1 MEHVRVIFFYF
12 NCVDRG
18 NFTANSSFA
27 GNLNRLVSSLSSLTS
42 KPYGFYNL
50 SSGDS
55 SGEKA
60 YAIGLCRREVKRDD
74 CLRCIQTAARNLT
87 EQCPRSKQAVVWY
100 TQCMFRYSNRTI
112 YGRKETDPT
121 LSYRAGEKISSNI
134 DEFERLQRE
143 LLNRLKGI
151 AAAGGGNR
159 KYAQG
164 NSSGS
169 PGYRRFYGS
178 AQCTPDLSEEDCND
192 CLIYGFESI
201 PSCCDSEIGLRWLC
215 PSCNFRFETWRFY
228 EFEADLEAD
237 PPGSA
242 GSPTPAARTEEKT
255 GKSKGGSKVV
265 FAIVIPIVLVALFAI
280 CLCLGL
286 KWKKNKSR
294 DRVKV
299 LGSSHLSG
307 SVAED
312 EFSNTDSLLV
322 DFENLKAATNNFS
335 PENELGRGGF
345 GSVYK
350 GVFSHG
356 QEIAVKRLSGT
367 SGQGDLEFKNEILLL
382 AKLQHRNLVRLLG
395 FCIHGQERLLV
406 YEFIKN
412 ASLDHFIFEYAMHG
426 QFSVKTDVFSFGVLV
441 IEIITETTMVE
452 EVWRSWREDVILS
465 VIDPSLT
472 TGSRNDILRC
482 IHIGLLCVQESAASR
497 PTMASVALMLNSNSF
512 TLPTPSRPAF
522 VLESVIPSN
531 VSSSTE
537 GLQMSSNDVTKMKII
552 FRKTLVS
559 FPLFIFLFLYESSTA
574 QDTIRR
580 GEVGSIR
587 DTGNFELIEVTSE
600 RVIWESFNHPTDTFL
615 PNMRVRV
622 NPQTGDN
629 LAFVSWRSENDP
641 SPGNF
646 SLGVDPSGA
655 PEIVLWGRNNT
666 RRWRSGQWNSAIFTG
681 IPNMALLTNYLY
693 GFKLSSPPDET
704 GSVYFTYVPSDPS
717 VLLRFKVLH
726 NGTEEELRWNETSK
740 RWTKFQAAPES
751 ECDKYNR
758 CGSFGICNMKGDNGI
773 CSCVDGYEPV
783 SVGNWSRGC
792 RRRTPLK
799 CERRNVSNVGEDE
812 FLTLK
817 SVKLPDFETPEHSL
831 ADPEECKDRCLNNCS
846 CTAFTFVNGIGCM
859 IWNQDLVDLQQFE
872 AGGSSLHVRLAD
884 SEIGESKKTKIV
896 VIVAVLAG
904 VVLLDTTAAFTGSV
918 DIMIEGKAVN
928 TSELPVFCLN
938 VIVKATNDFSRENE
952 LGRGGFGPVYK
963 GVLEDGQEIAV
974 KRLSGKSGQGVD
986 EFKNEIILIAKL
998 QHRNLVRLL
1007 GCCFEGEEKMLVYEY
1022 MPNKS
1027 LDFFIFDETKQGLV
1041 DGKLRFAII
1050 EGIARGLLYLHRDSR
1065 LRIIHRDLKV
1075 SNVLLDGE
1083 MIPKISDFGM
1093 ARIFGGNQNEAN
1105 TVRVAWFLYTHG
1117 RSEELVDPKIRAT
1130 CNKREALRCIHVA
1143 MLCVQDSAAERPNM
1157 AAVLLMLESDTATL
1171 PVPRQPTFTTS
1182 TRRNSMDVNFALD
1195 SSQQYIV
1202 SSNEI
1207 TSTVR
1212 ERKNKNT
1219 RMLCGDM
1226 RGVLFSV
1233 LLLFPAFSF
1242 SANTLSA
1249 TESLTISSNKT
1260 ISSPGNIFE
1269 LGFFKPSSSSR
1280 WYLGIWYKA
1289 ISKRTYAW
1297 VANRDHPLSSSI
1309 GTLKI
1314 SDSNLVVV
1322 DGSDTA
1328 VWSTNLTGE
1337 GDVRAPVMAELLD
1350 NGNLVLRDS
1359 NNNDPDG
1366 VLWQSFD
1373 FPTDTLLPEMKLGW
1387 DLKTGF
1393 NRFLRSWKSP
1403 DDPSSGDYS
1412 FKLET
1417 RGFPEAFL
1425 WNKASQVYR
1434 SGPWNGIRF
1443 SGVPE
1448 MQPFDYI
1455 EFNFTTSNQEV
1466 TYSFH
1471 ITKDNMYSR
1480 LSLSSTGSLQRFT
1493 WIEAI
1498 QNWNQF
1504 WYAPKDQCDEYKEC
1518 GTFGYCDSNTYPVCN
1533 CMRGFEPR
1541 NPQAWGL
1548 RDGSDGCVRKTAL
1561 SCNGGDG
1568 FVRLKKMKLPDTA
1581 ATSVDRGIGI
1591 KECEEKCKSDCNCT
1605 AFANTDIRGGG
1616 SGCVVWTGDILD
1628 TRNYAK
1634 GGQDLYVRLA
1644 ATDLEDTTNRNA
1656 KIIGS
1661 CIGVSVLLLLC
1672 FIFYRFWKRKQ
1683 KRSIAI
1689 ETSFVDQVR
1698 SQDLLMNEVVIP
1710 SRRHISREN
1719 KTDDLEL
1726 PLMDFEAVAI
1736 ATDNFTNANKLGQG
1750 GFGIVYKGRLLDG
1763 QEIAVKRLS
1772 KMSVQG
1778 TDEFKNEV
1786 KLIARLQHINL
1797 VRLLGCCVDEG
1808 EKMLIYEY
1816 LENLSLDSHLFDKT
1830 RSCKLN
1836 WQKRFDITNG
1846 IARGLLY
1853 LHQDSRF
1860 RIIHRDL
1867 KASNVLLDKDM
1878 TPKISDFGMARI
1890 FGRDETE
1897 ANTRK
1902 VVGTYGYMSPEYAMD
1917 GIFSTK
1923 SDVFSFGVLLLE
1935 IISGKRNKGFYNSDH
1950 DLNLLGCVWR
1960 NWKKGKG
1967 LDIVDP
1973 IILDSSPSTYRPLE
1987 ILRCIKIGLLCV
1999 QERANDR
2006 PTMSSVVMMLGS
2018 ETAAIPQPEQPGYC
2032 VGRSPLDTDSSSSNQ
2047 RNDESWSVNQMT
2059 VSVID
2064 PR

>member
-1 MEHVRVIFFYF
+1 
-12 NCVDRG
+12 
-18 NFTANSSFA
+18 
-27 GNLNRLVSSLSSLTS
+27 
-42 KPYGFYNL
+42 
-50 SSGDS
+50 
-55 SGEKA
+55 
-60 YAIGLCRREVKRDD
+60 
-74 CLRCIQTAARNLT
+74 
-87 EQCPRSKQAVVWY
+87 
-100 TQCMFRYSNRTI
+100 
-112 YGRKETDPT
+112 
-121 LSYRAGEKISSNI
+121 
-134 DEFERLQRE
+134 
-143 LLNRLKGI
+143 
-151 AAAGGGNR
+151 
-159 KYAQG
+159 
-164 NSSGS
+164 
-169 PGYRRFYGS
+169 
-178 AQCTPDLSEEDCND
+178 
-192 CLIYGFESI
+192 
-201 PSCCDSEIGLRWLC
+201 
-215 PSCNFRFETWRFY
+215 
-228 EFEADLEAD
+228 
-237 PPGSA
+237 
-242 GSPTPAARTEEKT
+242 
-255 GKSKGGSKVV
+255 
-265 FAIVIPIVLVALFAI
+265 
-280 CLCLGL
+280 
-286 KWKKNKSR
+286 
-294 DRVKV
+294 
-299 LGSSHLSG
+299 
-307 SVAED
+307 
-312 EFSNTDSLLV
+312 
-322 DFENLKAATNNFS
+322 
-335 PENELGRGGF
+335 
-345 GSVYK
+345 
-350 GVFSHG
+350 
-356 QEIAVKRLSGT
+356 
-367 SGQGDLEFKNEILLL
+367 
-382 AKLQHRNLVRLLG
+382 
-395 FCIHGQERLLV
+395 
-406 YEFIKN
+406 
-412 ASLDHFIFEYAMHG
+412 
-426 QFSVKTDVFSFGVLV
+426 
-441 IEIITETTMVE
+441 
-452 EVWRSWREDVILS
+452 
-465 VIDPSLT
+465 
-472 TGSRNDILRC
+472 
-482 IHIGLLCVQESAASR
+482 
-497 PTMASVALMLNSNSF
+497 
-512 TLPTPSRPAF
+512 
-522 VLESVIPSN
+522 
-531 VSSSTE
+531 
-537 GLQMSSNDVTKMKII
+537 
-552 FRKTLVS
+552 
-559 FPLFIFLFLYESSTA
+559 
-574 QDTIRR
+574 
-580 GEVGSIR
+580 
-587 DTGNFELIEVTSE
+587 
-600 RVIWESFNHPTDTFL
+600 
-615 PNMRVRV
+615 
-622 NPQTGDN
+622 
-629 LAFVSWRSENDP
+629 
-641 SPGNF
+641 
-646 SLGVDPSGA
+646 
-655 PEIVLWGRNNT
+655 
-666 RRWRSGQWNSAIFTG
+666 
-681 IPNMALLTNYLY
+681 
-693 GFKLSSPPDET
+693 
-704 GSVYFTYVPSDPS
+704 
-717 VLLRFKVLH
+717 
-726 NGTEEELRWNETSK
+726 
-740 RWTKFQAAPES
+740 
-751 ECDKYNR
+751 
-758 CGSFGICNMKGDNGI
+758 
-773 CSCVDGYEPV
+773 
-783 SVGNWSRGC
+783 
-792 RRRTPLK
+792 
-799 CERRNVSNVGEDE
+799 
-812 FLTLK
+812 
-817 SVKLPDFETPEHSL
+817 
-831 ADPEECKDRCLNNCS
+831 
-846 CTAFTFVNGIGCM
+846 
-859 IWNQDLVDLQQFE
+859 
-872 AGGSSLHVRLAD
+872 
-884 SEIGESKKTKIV
+884 
-896 VIVAVLAG
+896 
-904 VVLLDTTAAFTGSV
+904 
-918 DIMIEGKAVN
+918 
-928 TSELPVFCLN
+928 
-938 VIVKATNDFSRENE
+938 
-952 LGRGGFGPVYK
+952 
-963 GVLEDGQEIAV
+963 
-974 KRLSGKSGQGVD
+974 
-986 EFKNEIILIAKL
+986 
-998 QHRNLVRLL
+998 
-1007 GCCFEGEEKMLVYEY
+1007 
-1022 MPNKS
+1022 
-1027 LDFFIFDETKQGLV
+1027 
-1041 DGKLRFAII
+1041 
-1050 EGIARGLLYLHRDSR
+1050 
-1065 LRIIHRDLKV
+1065 
-1075 SNVLLDGE
+1075 
-1083 MIPKISDFGM
+1083 
-1093 ARIFGGNQNEAN
+1093 
-1105 TVRVAWFLYTHG
+1105 
-1117 RSEELVDPKIRAT
+1117 
-1130 CNKREALRCIHVA
+1130 
-1143 MLCVQDSAAERPNM
+1143 
-1157 AAVLLMLESDTATL
+1157 
-1171 PVPRQPTFTTS
+1171 
-1182 TRRNSMDVNFALD
+1182 
-1195 SSQQYIV
+1195 
-1202 SSNEI
+1202 
-1207 TSTVR
+1207 
-1212 ERKNKNT
+1212 
-1219 RMLCGDM
+1219 MLCGDM

-1289 ISKRTYAW
+1289 ISKRTYVW
-1297 VANRDHPLSSSI
+1297 VANRDHPLSTST

-1328 VWSTNLTGE
+1328 VWSTNLTGG
-1337 GDVRAPVMAELLD
+1337 GDVRSPVVAELLD
-1350 NGNLVLRDS
+1350 NGNFVLRDS
-1359 NNNDPDG
+1359 NNNDPDV

-1518 GTFGYCDSNTYPVCN
+1518 GTYGYCDSNTYPVCN

-1710 SRRHISREN
+1710 PNRRHISREN

-1736 ATDNFTNANKLGQG
+1736 ATDNFSNANKLGQG

-2047 RNDESWSVNQMT
+2047 RHDESWSVNQMT

>member
-1 MEHVRVIFFYF
+1 MR
-12 NCVDRG
+12 
-18 NFTANSSFA
+18 
-27 GNLNRLVSSLSSLTS
+27 
-42 KPYGFYNL
+42 
-50 SSGDS
+50 
-55 SGEKA
+55 
-60 YAIGLCRREVKRDD
+60 
-74 CLRCIQTAARNLT
+74 
-87 EQCPRSKQAVVWY
+87 
-100 TQCMFRYSNRTI
+100 
-112 YGRKETDPT
+112 
-121 LSYRAGEKISSNI
+121 
-134 DEFERLQRE
+134 
-143 LLNRLKGI
+143 
-151 AAAGGGNR
+151 
-159 KYAQG
+159 
-164 NSSGS
+164 
-169 PGYRRFYGS
+169 
-178 AQCTPDLSEEDCND
+178 
-192 CLIYGFESI
+192 
-201 PSCCDSEIGLRWLC
+201 
-215 PSCNFRFETWRFY
+215 
-228 EFEADLEAD
+228 
-237 PPGSA
+237 
-242 GSPTPAARTEEKT
+242 
-255 GKSKGGSKVV
+255 
-265 FAIVIPIVLVALFAI
+265 
-280 CLCLGL
+280 
-286 KWKKNKSR
+286 
-294 DRVKV
+294 
-299 LGSSHLSG
+299 
-307 SVAED
+307 
-312 EFSNTDSLLV
+312 
-322 DFENLKAATNNFS
+322 
-335 PENELGRGGF
+335 
-345 GSVYK
+345 
-350 GVFSHG
+350 
-356 QEIAVKRLSGT
+356 
-367 SGQGDLEFKNEILLL
+367 IL
-382 AKLQHRNLVRLLG
+382 
-395 FCIHGQERLLV
+395 
-406 YEFIKN
+406 
-412 ASLDHFIFEYAMHG
+412 
-426 QFSVKTDVFSFGVLV
+426 
-441 IEIITETTMVE
+441 
-452 EVWRSWREDVILS
+452 
-465 VIDPSLT
+465 
-472 TGSRNDILRC
+472 
-482 IHIGLLCVQESAASR
+482 
-497 PTMASVALMLNSNSF
+497 
-512 TLPTPSRPAF
+512 
-522 VLESVIPSN
+522 
-531 VSSSTE
+531 
-537 GLQMSSNDVTKMKII
+537 
-552 FRKTLVS
+552 RKTLVS

-580 GEVGSIR
+580 GEFLRDGSTHKPLVSPQKTFELGFFTPGSSTGRYLGIWYGNIEDKAVVWVANRENPISDQSGVLTISNDGNLVLLNGQNITVWSSNITSTNNDNNRVGAIR

-704 GSVYFTYVPSDPS
+704 GSVYFTYVPSDPT

-831 ADPEECKDRCLNNCS
+831 ADPEDCKDRCLNNCS

-904 VVLLDTTAAFTGSV
+904 VVF
-918 DIMIEGKAVN
+918 
-928 TSELPVFCLN
+928 
-938 VIVKATNDFSRENE
+938 
-952 LGRGGFGPVYK
+952 
-963 GVLEDGQEIAV
+963 
-974 KRLSGKSGQGVD
+974 
-986 EFKNEIILIAKL
+986 
-998 QHRNLVRLL
+998 
-1007 GCCFEGEEKMLVYEY
+1007 
-1022 MPNKS
+1022 
-1027 LDFFIFDETKQGLV
+1027 
-1041 DGKLRFAII
+1041 
-1050 EGIARGLLYLHRDSR
+1050 
-1065 LRIIHRDLKV
+1065 
-1075 SNVLLDGE
+1075 
-1083 MIPKISDFGM
+1083 
-1093 ARIFGGNQNEAN
+1093 
-1105 TVRVAWFLYTHG
+1105 
-1117 RSEELVDPKIRAT
+1117 
-1130 CNKREALRCIHVA
+1130 
-1143 MLCVQDSAAERPNM
+1143 
-1157 AAVLLMLESDTATL
+1157 
-1171 PVPRQPTFTTS
+1171 
-1182 TRRNSMDVNFALD
+1182 
-1195 SSQQYIV
+1195 
-1202 SSNEI
+1202 
-1207 TSTVR
+1207 
-1212 ERKNKNT
+1212 
-1219 RMLCGDM
+1219 
-1226 RGVLFSV
+1226 
-1233 LLLFPAFSF
+1233 
-1242 SANTLSA
+1242 
-1249 TESLTISSNKT
+1249 
-1260 ISSPGNIFE
+1260 
-1269 LGFFKPSSSSR
+1269 
-1280 WYLGIWYKA
+1280 
-1289 ISKRTYAW
+1289 
-1297 VANRDHPLSSSI
+1297 
-1309 GTLKI
+1309 
-1314 SDSNLVVV
+1314 
-1322 DGSDTA
+1322 
-1328 VWSTNLTGE
+1328 
-1337 GDVRAPVMAELLD
+1337 
-1350 NGNLVLRDS
+1350 
-1359 NNNDPDG
+1359 
-1366 VLWQSFD
+1366 
-1373 FPTDTLLPEMKLGW
+1373 
-1387 DLKTGF
+1387 
-1393 NRFLRSWKSP
+1393 
-1403 DDPSSGDYS
+1403 
-1412 FKLET
+1412 
-1417 RGFPEAFL
+1417 
-1425 WNKASQVYR
+1425 
-1434 SGPWNGIRF
+1434 
-1443 SGVPE
+1443 GVPE

-1480 LSLSSTGSLQRFT
+1480 LSLSSTG
-1493 WIEAI
+1493 
-1498 QNWNQF
+1498 
-1504 WYAPKDQCDEYKEC
+1504 
-1518 GTFGYCDSNTYPVCN
+1518 
-1533 CMRGFEPR
+1533 
-1541 NPQAWGL
+1541 
-1548 RDGSDGCVRKTAL
+1548 KTAL

-1634 GGQDLYVRLA
+1634 GVNYGRIL
-1644 ATDLEDTTNRNA
+1644 TIFTTSEDTTNRNA

-1689 ETSFVDQVR
+1689 ETSF
-1698 SQDLLMNEVVIP
+1698 VVIP